1 MALGSTWKFSLL
13 AASIPIAPLWA
24 KGVMVMVEIKGGTL
38 TSPIR
43 INEISNRGQRIAS
56 HLRARGHGHS
66 GTINEHH
73 PHSNQLHLEWTPSRL
88 VHLAPSIGPHTV
100 RLFERILADK
110 LHPEMGYRC
119 LGQRSLQQR
128 LRDAP

>member
-1 MALGSTWKFSLL
+1 MNLDYHIAFETNYYSVPYNLVHELVEVRSTPTT
-13 AASIPIAPLWA
+13 I
-24 KGVMVMVEIKGGTL
+24 
-38 TSPIR
+38 
-43 INEISNRGQRIAS
+43 EISNRGQRIAS